1 MQEIDAKNP
10 RRAMAFG
17 LTTVLCWS
25 TVATAFKLALR
36 ELDPPQLVLYAA
48 VFSAT
53 ALVLLLVL
61 QGRWGL
67 LVEALVRHPWR
78 SLGLGTIN
86 PLVYYLVLFEA
97 YDRLPAQVAQPVNYT
112 WAITLAL
119 LAAVFLKQRLR
130 RVDLLAAAVAYGGV
144 VLLSMQ
150 GEWGS
155 WGRVD
160 GTGLAL
166 ALVSTLIWSG
176 YWLAAASD
184 RRDPVA
190 ALAANFCM
198 SLPGCLVAC
207 LLLSSPLAVSWQGLA
222 GAAYIGCLEMGLT
235 FALWVTALRLAPSA
249 AQVSTLIFLSPPVSL
264 LLIHWILGEA
274 IHASTFAGL
283 GLVLG
288 GLGLQQLGRKS
299 TSRGG

>member
-17 LTTVLCWS
+17 LATVLCWS
-25 TVATAFKLALR
+25 TVATAFKLTLR
-36 ELDPPQLVLYAA
+36 ELDPPQLLLYAA
-48 VFSAT
+48 VFST
-53 ALVLLLVL
+53 ASLLALLAV
-61 QGRWGL
+61 QGRWRL
-67 LVEALVRHPWR
+67 FVTALTQHPWR

-112 WAITLAL
+112 WAITLSL

-130 RVDLLAAAVAYGGV
+130 GKDMAAAAVAYAGV

-160 GTGLAL
+160 GLGLAL
-166 ALVSTLIWSG
+166 ALLSTLIWSG
-176 YWLAAASD
+176 YWIAAASD

-198 SLPGCLVAC
+198 SLPGCLIAC
-207 LLLSSPLAVSWQGLA
+207 LVLSSPLDVSWQGVA

-249 AQVSTLIFLSPPVSL
+249 AQVSTLIFLSPPISL
-264 LLIHWILGEA
+264 VLIHFLLGET

-283 GLVLG
+283 ALVLA
-288 GLGLQQLGRKS
+288 GLGLQQFGRKS
-299 TSRGG
+299 TS